1 VCAGLGRYFGFN
13 VTALRVFAVLLLSGG
28 GVIVVYFAL
37 MLPMPY
43 APLEVGG
50 KPLRWLPGKCRAFV
64 EFLRT
69 KFHLA
74 TGCGIRPARRRRG
87 RCRTASRFIVS

>member
-1 VCAGLGRYFGFN
+1 VR
-13 VTALRVFAVLLLSGG
+13 LLLSGG
-28 GVIVVYFAL
+28 GVILVYFAL
-37 MLPMPY
+37 MLLMPC

-64 EFLRT
+64 EYPRT

-87 RCRTASRFIVS
+87 MCRTESGFIVSWGAAVGTGCLG